1 MAFFSSFKD
10 ANGNSI
16 FNAQDVVGF
25 MSMHSVGGQNQW
37 VGNILLTQANP
48 FCGSST
54 LTAGNWF
61 DLTPDQFDS
70 NYFSQV
76 VQVAGN
82 ITNASLP
89 QCPTSTPLPSSFCSA
104 NANVDYCTSDTTNQT
119 TQLN

>member
-10 ANGNSI
+10 ANGNPI

-37 VGNILLTQANP
+37 IGNILLTQTNP

-82 ITNASLP
+82 LANASLP
-89 QCPTSTPLPSSFCSA
+89 QCPNPPLPRSFCSA
-104 NANVDYCTSDTTNQT
+104 NANVDYCTSDTTKQT